1 MFLSSLRK
9 SNKASLFARKKSK
22 NAATNSLRVFS
33 SGTTPNVMS
42 PIFYVNA
49 KPHIG
54 HLYTAV
60 YCDAIHRFNKQS
72 CGSSFFSIGTDEH
85 GLKIQKRAELSHNGS
100 PQALCDENSTHFA
113 KLFRAANLSESR
125 FVRTTE
131 EGHKRSV

>member
-9 SNKASLFARKKSK
+9 NNIFAKKSSTI
-22 NAATNSLRVFS
+22 ATVRSFS
-33 SGTTPNVMS
+33 SGAPNVMS

-72 CGSSFFSIGTDEH
+72 CGTSFFSIGTDEH
-85 GLKIQKRAELSHNGS
+85 GLKI
-100 PQALCDENSTHFA
+100 
-113 KLFRAANLSESR
+113 
-125 FVRTTE
+125 
-131 EGHKRSV
+131 